1 MEELEKKLKTQWRR
15 KGEGSR
21 KTRLTFERIESMGG
35 GGGDKRKKL
44 VTKRTGVCVCIKS
57 SIAVTYL
64 VHASNVPISVMLQ
77 EARSE
82 VYLELD
88 QFALQVVNLHA
99 LQHPKSD
106 DSITG
111 IKKYKSTLNARRLMT
126 I

>member
-1 MEELEKKLKTQWRR
+1 M
-15 KGEGSR
+15 
-21 KTRLTFERIESMGG
+21 
-35 GGGDKRKKL
+35 
-44 VTKRTGVCVCIKS
+44 TKRTGVCVCIKS